1 MTLQQSRRLQSLLL
15 GTLAWAIAI
24 LIFFPIFWMV
34 LTSFKTE
41 IDAFA
46 TPPQFIFTPTLENY
60 LHINERSNYFSYA
73 WNSVLISFSATAL
86 CLLIAV
92 PAAYS
97 MAFYETQRTK
107 GTLLWMLSTKMLP
120 PVGVL
125 MPIYLLAKSFG
136 LLDTRIALIII
147 YTLINLPIVV
157 WMVYTYFKDIPK
169 DILEAAR
176 LDGATLWQEMVRV
189 LLPIAKG
196 GPGVHGAAV
205 ADPVLERGVLV
216 AEPDLIDCRAADRA
230 DRLLLQPRRFVLGQI
245 VGRLD
250 PGLCA
255 DPDFWLDQPETA
267 GARLVLRRR
276 EITTSLKKRI
286 QKRRPI
292 HGQPENQESAKRL
305 RRLSRSS
312 RASTWK

>member
-86 CLLIAV
+86 CLLISV

-97 MAFYETQRTK
+97 MAFYETKRTK
-107 GTLLWMLSTKMLP
+107 STLLWMLSTKMLP
-120 PVGVL
+120 L
-125 MPIYLLAKSFG
+125 
-136 LLDTRIALIII
+136 
-147 YTLINLPIVV
+147 
-157 WMVYTYFKDIPK
+157 
-169 DILEAAR
+169 
-176 LDGATLWQEMVRV
+176 VRV

-196 GPGVHGAAV
+196 G
-205 ADPVLERGVLV
+205 L
-216 AEPDLIDCRAADRA
+216 
-230 DRLLLQPRRFVLGQI
+230 
-245 VGRLD
+245 
-250 PGLCA
+250 
-255 DPDFWLDQPETA
+255 
-267 GARLVLRRR
+267 
-276 EITTSLKKRI
+276 
-286 QKRRPI
+286 
-292 HGQPENQESAKRL
+292 
-305 RRLSRSS
+305 
-312 RASTWK
+312 ASTVLLSLILCWNEAFWSLNLTSSNAAPLTALIASYSSPEGLFWAKLSAVSTLACAPILIFGWISQKQLVRGLSFGAVK